1 MATKSKVP
9 ASLRVIGR
17 SVVDWWDGWL
27 DMVLVII
34 VWVFAQVTVVLG
46 PPATFG
52 LYSVAHSMINGES
65 QGVRGMISGGR
76 KYFWKAWIWGLFN
89 ILGVVTLIVNF
100 NFYGAVQANWGVY
113 VQGIM
118 IVLGF
123 LWFATQ
129 FYALPFFMEQESKS
143 IKVAL
148 RNGILTTLAA
158 PFFTLMLAIPVV
170 LVVGVSG
177 VFVIPLFLGLPGLIP
192 FLGLRA
198 MYNRLETFG
207 LRQPEKTPREIEF
220 EESGRI
226 YVPGSNRFLADNAA
240 APEVSNSEGQVQ
252 KEE

>member
-27 DMVLVII
+27 DMVFVMI

-52 LYSVAHSMINGES
+52 VYYVAHSMINGEAL
-65 QGVRGMISGGR
+65 GVRGLISGGR
-76 KYFWKAWIWGLFN
+76 KYFWKAWIWGVIN
-89 ILGVVTLIVNF
+89 ILAVVTLFINF
-100 NFYGAVQANWGVY
+100 DFYGRVEANWGVY
-113 VQGIM
+113 VQGVM
-118 IVLGF
+118 IIVGF
-123 LWFATQ
+123 LWLSTQ
-129 FYALPFFMEQESKS
+129 FYALPFFMEQDNKS
-143 IKVAL
+143 IKIAL
-148 RNGILTTLAA
+148 RNGVLTTLAA
-158 PFFTLMLAIPVV
+158 PFFTMALAIPVALIVALSGIFV
-170 LVVGVSG
+170 L
-177 VFVIPLFLGLPGLIP
+177 PLFLGLPGLIP

-198 MYNRLETFG
+198 LYNRLEAFG

-226 YVPGSNRFLADNAA
+226 YVPGSDSFPAKPPAVDVANG
-240 APEVSNSEGQVQ
+240 EGQVK